1 MIIILMFFVILLLLG
16 AFLFGNLYI
25 YISHYNFKYN
35 RKNYD
40 LKDKDS
46 IKKDFKVGMVLTI
59 IPFVLLYV
67 LLQYLLSL

>member
-1 MIIILMFFVILLLLG
+1 MIIILMFFVVLLLMG
-16 AFLFGNLYI
+16 TFLFGTFYI

-35 RKNYD
+35 RKNYV
-40 LKDKDS
+40 KDS
-46 IKKDFKVGMVLTI
+46 TKKDFRVGMVLTI

>member
-1 MIIILMFFVILLLLG
+1 MIIILIFFVILLLIG
-16 AFLFGNLYI
+16 AFLFGTLYV

-35 RKNYD
+35 RKNYI

-46 IKKDFKVGMVLTI
+46 TKKDFKVGMVLTI